1 MFKLP
6 YVYISKFKTLNMSG
20 AEIRQPGSTRTEYP
34 PIRPGDKPRSINSK
48 PNAPKAL
55 AEKPA
60 NSLNISSKPRTA
72 LHTKPTLLTESL
84 KAQLKQ
90 TVQNAK
96 HAPSKPTVKSNEP
109 NKALK
114 KPVVKKDGLQTPVAP
129 KSVEAKAQS
138 TVKEDQPK
146 TQTQAAEPDPEP
158 KVQSKPSKKRSFTS
172 TDSEPASKKVK
183 VDAPSESPSEQPTEK
198 PSTKKSK
205 ADKTPTEKKTKGTSE
220 KPTEKPKSF
229 LEVIVPTHPNTGEIP
244 IYDTCSTIR
253 HKISTLLG
261 KDNNKPENGVP
272 GKFKKDGT
280 PKPYTQAQFL
290 RDIDGGSAASLK
302 TFMTAK
308 KLMGG
313 AESTIYPSAYEF
325 FEKKR
330 IWEDGK
336 KAKGRMK
343 VEEE

>member
-1 MFKLP
+1 
-6 YVYISKFKTLNMSG
+6 MSE
-20 AEIRQPGSTRTEYP
+20 AENRHPGLTRTEYP
-34 PIRPGDKPRSINSK
+34 PIRPGDKPRGINSK

-60 NSLNISSKPRTA
+60 NSLNISAKPKTA
-72 LHTKPTLLTESL
+72 LQTKFTLTNDDL

-96 HAPSKPTVKSNEP
+96 LKAQSKPAVRPDGPKAPTKS
-109 NKALK
+109 L
-114 KPVVKKDGLQTPVAP
+114 VKKDGTQTQAVL
-129 KSVEAKAQS
+129 KNSEAKAQ
-138 TVKEDQPK
+138 TTAKEDQPRLQ
-146 TQTQAAEPDPEP
+146 TQTTERDTKP
-158 KVQSKPSKKRSFTS
+158 KIPTKTSKKRSSTS
-172 TDSEPASKKVK
+172 SDNGPATKKANVGEPSMVE
-183 VDAPSESPSEQPTEK
+183 PSQSPPEQPTEK
-198 PSTKKSK
+198 SSTKKPK
-205 ADKTPTEKKTKGTSE
+205 ADKASTEKKTKFAPE

-229 LEVIVPTHPNTGEIP
+229 LEVTVPTHPTTGEIP

-253 HKISTLLG
+253 QKINALLG

-272 GKFKKDGT
+272 GQFKKDGT

-290 RDIDGGSAASLK
+290 RDIDGGSASTLK

-313 AESTIYPSAYEF
+313 AESPIYPCAYEF

-330 IWEDGK
+330 IWEGGK
-336 KAKGRMK
+336 KTSGRKK